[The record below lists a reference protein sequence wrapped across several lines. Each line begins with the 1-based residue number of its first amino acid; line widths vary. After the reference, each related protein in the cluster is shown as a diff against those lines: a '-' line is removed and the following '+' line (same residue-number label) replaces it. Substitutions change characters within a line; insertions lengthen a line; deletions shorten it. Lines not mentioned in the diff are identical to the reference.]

1 MKRLSKTLA
10 ALLLTLGL
18 AIPAA
23 ALAGPGG
30 RHHRGGGPDPAK
42 MVEMLERHADE
53 LGIDDAT
60 LQKLDATVEQNRDAI
75 KALRTD
81 AKTARKA
88 VREAMKAD
96 NPDKTQVLRL
106 IEQAGQAKIALEQQ
120 RAVVMLDLRAQLS
133 PAQRDAIKAHREARK
148 DRWKA
153 RGDKRGKWGKRG
165 KHEAPDEE

>member
-60 LQKLDATVEQNRDAI
+60 LQKLDATVEQNRDAL

-148 DRWKA
+148 A
-153 RGDKRGKWGKRG
+153 ERGERRGKRG
-165 KHEAPDEE
+165 KKGKRGDFKAPDGE

>member
-30 RHHRGGGPDPAK
+30 GHHRGGPDPAK
-42 MVEMLERHADE
+42 MVSMLERHADE

-60 LQKLDATVEQNRDAI
+60 LQKLEATVDQNRDAM
-75 KALRTD
+75 KALRAD

-120 RAVVMLDLRAQLS
+120 RAVVLLDLRAQLT
-133 PAQRDAIKAHREARK
+133 PAQRDAIKSHREARK

-153 RGDKRGKWGKRG
+153 RGEKRGKRG
-165 KHEAPDEE
+165 KHGKFEAPDEE